1 MTNCAIVGINWGDEG
16 KGRMVDLL
24 TEDYDVVVRFQGGGK
39 LRMIQN
45 GGLAAGGKKIFFKL
59 LRLGKLDKLFTHQI
73 IKGNFPFP
81 PPAQLQDFIY
91 GCVTND
97 YLAKGIECVL
107 DMHLVGFIFGH
118 GNSPS
123 LNNSAG
129 RQYSLLSPLDCLPA
143 KTGGTIRNRR
153 DSGGDA
159 ANLFGTFCP
168 KEPGLGRLPNKHFCG
183 PPAQQKFRSVAT
195 PELLAVC
202 ALP

>member
-1 MTNCAIVGINWGDEG
+1 MPPRCAACPANMYADHSLRLAQEIVTKNFFLRLLRQKG
-16 KGRMVDLL
+16 K
-24 TEDYDVVVRFQGGGK
+24 GGGK

-118 GNSPS
+118 GNFPS

-129 RQYSLLSPLDCLPA
+129 RWHFLLSPLDCLPA
-143 KTGGTIRNRR
+143 KAGGAVNGCAYAPFILTV
-153 DSGGDA
+153 DW
-159 ANLFGTFCP
+159 
-168 KEPGLGRLPNKHFCG
+168 LGWVCYLPDKLEFILSYH
-183 PPAQQKFRSVAT
+183 V
-195 PELLAVC
+195 
-202 ALP
+202 LPS

>member
-1 MTNCAIVGINWGDEG
+1 MPPRCAACPANMYADHSLRLAQEIVTKNFFLRLLRQKG
-16 KGRMVDLL
+16 K
-24 TEDYDVVVRFQGGGK
+24 GGGK

-143 KTGGTIRNRR
+143 KTGETVN
-153 DSGGDA
+153 GGA
-159 ANLFGTFCP
+159 
-168 KEPGLGRLPNKHFCG
+168 E
-183 PPAQQKFRSVAT
+183 S
-195 PELLAVC
+195 AVH
-202 ALP
+202 LDR

>member
-1 MTNCAIVGINWGDEG
+1 
-16 KGRMVDLL
+16 
-24 TEDYDVVVRFQGGGK
+24 
-39 LRMIQN
+39 MIQN

-143 KTGGTIRNRR
+143 KTGGAVNDGAKRR
-153 DSGGDA
+153 S
-159 ANLFGTFCP
+159 FY
-168 KEPGLGRLPNKHFCG
+168 R
-183 PPAQQKFRSVAT
+183 
-195 PELLAVC
+195 
-202 ALP
+202 